1 MSTIILLAAS
11 FPAELKDR
19 ITGIAGNGPRCRVA
33 GPFDP
38 PTGAALSPGDAAAV
52 RVLVTMGTLRTD
64 AEVMARL
71 PSLGLICCYGTG
83 YEGVDLEEARK
94 RGIMVTHS
102 PAANAPA
109 VADHAMALLL
119 AAGRRIAL
127 ADRFVRDGLWSGH
140 SAARMPLVRG
150 LTGRRI
156 GVFGFGAIGRR
167 IAARAAAFEAEVAY
181 HNRSRKPDVPYAFHD
196 TLESLADWADVLM
209 IAARADAGNRH
220 RVGREVMKA
229 LGPDGIVVNIARGS
243 IVDQEA
249 LIDLLRSGELGGAGL
264 DVFEHEPAVPDALRA
279 IPHAVLTPHIGGGT
293 HEAHEAMQGLVAANV
308 AAFLAGAPV
317 VTPVPEMA

>member
-1 MSTIILLAAS
+1 M
-11 FPAELKDR
+11 
-19 ITGIAGNGPRCRVA
+19 
-33 GPFDP
+33 
-38 PTGAALSPGDAAAV
+38 
-52 RVLVTMGTLRTD
+52 RVLVTMGTLKTD
-64 AEVMARL
+64 AAVMDRL

-83 YEGVDLEEARK
+83 YEGVDLEEAFK

-119 AAGRRIAL
+119 ATSRRVGM

-181 HNRSRKPDVPYAFHD
+181 HNRSHKPDAPYAFHE
-196 TLESLADWADVLM
+196 TLESLAEWADVLM
-209 IAARADAGNRH
+209 VAARADTGNRH
-220 RVGREVMKA
+220 RVGRDVMKA

-243 IVDQEA
+243 IIDQEA
-249 LIDLLRSGELGGAGL
+249 MIELLRSGDLGGAGL
-264 DVFEHEPAVPDALRA
+264 DVFEHEPTVPDALRA

-293 HEAHEAMQGLVAANV
+293 HEAHEAMQSLVAANIT
-308 AAFLAGAPV
+308 AFLAGNPV
-317 VTPVPEMA
+317 RTPVPEIA